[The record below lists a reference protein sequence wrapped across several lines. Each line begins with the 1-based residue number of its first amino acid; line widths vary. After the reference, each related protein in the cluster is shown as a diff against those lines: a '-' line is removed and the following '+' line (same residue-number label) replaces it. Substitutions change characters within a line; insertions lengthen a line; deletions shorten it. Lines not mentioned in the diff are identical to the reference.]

1 MNRSGFAK
9 KLLSGTVPVRS
20 SLSSIK
26 PKTGIL
32 LRSKAIDYNVYYN
45 GQDVTPKPLNQQIF
59 KAGRE
64 RQLNVVNMSG
74 METSSTLKSDMS
86 NQLQN
91 KSASSAG
98 RFKTEIHTLDF
109 NRSFLGNTID
119 DTFILQSAITDT
131 NTESD
136 RVLEGS
142 DIKSDV
148 EDKAREVIPIPNN
161 ISLILNETE
170 TFVIL
175 DLPSVTEIRDTP
187 EGLEVEKLN
196 TDYEY
201 LTVGKGKNRK
211 VIDTMV
217 QTHGTLRKS
226 RETDAVKVK
235 TTSHTTFASNWEM
248 FDTFLEDESQEKRHV
263 EEENNIAERD
273 DHHRLN
279 ETASVESFRQSVEE
293 KELCNLM
300 NNHRFLQAVTVVE
313 RLLANNAYNVQQ
325 KRFRGLHEEEEG
337 KDIEYKYELDLLWTF
352 ANDLTQGK
360 CVTAISWNPANEDII
375 VVAYGKFYF
384 TDKTNG
390 LVMIWNIK
398 NPVQPERLYCYNESV
413 SAVAF
418 SNGQPHLIAVGFNN
432 GIIEVVDIRERELT
446 VVHRSVRDANASFE
460 TVNYLTFYSGDEH
473 YNYEEQ
479 ILACFND
486 GRICKYR
493 LNLMTNMPCIQIMRA
508 PEADGKIKG
517 IPKMTVC
524 GIPAIPL
531 TKYTGALLI
540 TFHPAD
546 PNIYYLCT
554 NTGVIHKCSTNYF
567 NQHLDLLLAHDGPIY
582 QMQFSP
588 FCNKLYVTCGGDWY
602 VRIWAEGIHEPL
614 LELVTSMYP
623 VQYVLW
629 SPLHS
634 TILVAIQSSEIQ
646 IWDLHRKVHH
656 PQNIIKSPT
665 GSRNS
670 TIKFTENGKCLTV
683 CDVDGHTHIYS
694 LENMPIPAFFQDHLL
709 YSAIKRNLITKPD
722 LLKKFIGLKT
732 MNFEKT
738 G

>member
-1 MNRSGFAK
+1 M
-9 KLLSGTVPVRS
+9 
-20 SLSSIK
+20 
-26 PKTGIL
+26 
-32 LRSKAIDYNVYYN
+32 
-45 GQDVTPKPLNQQIF
+45 
-59 KAGRE
+59 
-64 RQLNVVNMSG
+64 
-74 METSSTLKSDMS
+74 
-86 NQLQN
+86 
-91 KSASSAG
+91 
-98 RFKTEIHTLDF
+98 
-109 NRSFLGNTID
+109 
-119 DTFILQSAITDT
+119 TDT
-131 NTESD
+131 NTESE
-136 RVLEGS
+136 RLLEDS
-142 DIKSDV
+142 EVKSDV
-148 EDKAREVIPIPNN
+148 EDKPPEVIPIADK

-170 TFVIL
+170 TFFIL
-175 DLPSVTEIRDTP
+175 DLPSASEIKDTP
-187 EGLEVEKLN
+187 EGNYVEKLN
-196 TDYEY
+196 ADYEY

-211 VIDTMV
+211 VIDAMV

-226 RETDAVKVK
+226 RETEAVKVK
-235 TTSHTTFASNWEM
+235 TASHSTFASNWEM
-248 FDTFLEDESQEKRHV
+248 YDTFLDDNSQEKHV
-263 EEENNIAERD
+263 EEDNDSQKDEL
-273 DHHRLN
+273 HGLN
-279 ETASVESFRQSVEE
+279 DTVSVESFRQSMEE
-293 KELCNLM
+293 KQLCNLM
-300 NNHRFLQAVTVVE
+300 KNERFLQAATVVE

-325 KRFRGLHEEEEG
+325 KRFKGLTEG
-337 KDIEYKYELDLLWTF
+337 NELRENIEYKYELDLLWTF
-352 ANDLTQGK
+352 ANDQTQGK
-360 CVTAISWNPANEDII
+360 CVTAINWNPSNEDIL

-390 LVMIWNIK
+390 MVMIWNIK

-418 SNGQPHLIAVGFNN
+418 SNVQPHLIAVGFNN
-432 GIIEVVDIRERELT
+432 GIIEVVDIRERNLT
-446 VVHRSVRDANASFE
+446 IVHRSGRDSNASFE

-493 LNLMTNMPCIQIMRA
+493 LNLMTVMPCIQIMRA

-517 IPKMTVC
+517 IQKMTVC

-540 TFHPAD
+540 TFHPGD

-582 QMQFSP
+582 QMEFSP

-602 VRIWAEGIHEPL
+602 IRIWAESIHEPL
-614 LELVTSMYP
+614 LELVTTMYP

-629 SPLHS
+629 SPVHS
-634 TILVAIQSSEIQ
+634 TILVAIQSSQIL
-646 IWDLHRKVHH
+646 IWDLHRKVHY
-656 PQNIIKSPT
+656 PQNIIKSPS

-722 LLKKFIGLKT
+722 LLKKFMALKT
-732 MNFEKT
+732 MNFEKPSK
-738 G
+738 